1 MKRFIG
7 IFLILFTGLISF
19 FLSTKVE
26 AKDIYDP
33 AVYEN
38 SDLIYLNGDINQKY
52 LNEYKRQYS
61 IDDYENE
68 LIGSQMMF
76 DINTQELNIYGDDP
90 IVNIIP
96 RDYFINEGIHSANGD
111 EYFYYIK
118 TELEYVYCRGF
129 TKKVPHSLVLLVNYE
144 ANLSDNTSYD
154 TIINNCITERMEVI
168 QYDYYTIN
176 LNYKFE
182 GDYYLPANYAMHKAN
197 ISVEDD
203 IVIIP
208 DGIVTIKDKLEF
220 SQMSYYVL
228 NNLWCSNT
236 IINSY
241 DTNQNNGMYFISAYS
256 LYDAI
261 EIETNRIYDRSEAM
275 PNFINAAK
283 NVMPLIKAITKT
295 AGGKLTI
302 ASSIYSIVGYTAEGF
317 MDLYCDETYKR
328 AVPINNISEMNKI
341 DLLNTTKKE
350 QIDNYGHL
358 AKTLIYKPNVYLARQ
373 NYIEY
378 RFRYS
383 CDSSD
388 RIDSTIE
395 NTISFDIYNCISFD
409 QYEPLMKC
417 NRTREYKI
425 TSNNKIG
432 LKIGEIVRGFNY
444 KKTTQLYSF
453 TPNNTQKYNINVTNN
468 QSFVVKDSNN
478 EVVDYKNG
486 PLKKNYSYTIEVE
499 NKNDSYEY
507 KEYEISINYSSFEN
521 NVTSYDR
528 INLYLFTPNI
538 SGVYYF
544 DSNNDSIDDVLVYYK
559 NKYISIKEP
568 LYYSCEESYKILFQ
582 RTDSNEIVLEGRMVD
597 INSSESKYKRYE
609 ITSSNY
615 YEVSGGDYYVLHD
628 NLIRNNEHNEYL
640 FNNDIV
646 YSLDE
651 LVFTEAEVI
660 YTIKVN
666 DKYVV
671 ENQGILDELYVGDTI
686 NKIELYK
693 KLSTEAGLGEV
704 VDSYWKIDN
713 KEETSYLI
721 VETKMIIVYDVLNS
735 RESIDFTIKP
745 KPLDMSVETT
755 IIDNKVCHKL
765 IVKRNNSELD
775 KDTDIFKVEVL
786 NNNKEDEYIRY
797 DDCSSGFT
805 FEINNYGNC
814 DGIQILIN
822 GVIVKIITIDEFGKL
837 TFKDYNDLTI
847 MWDYYFNSITKPSQ
861 ATGFY
866 YEINNE
872 LQFLAIIRKVKIDSC
887 IYYDDGINDDESYF
901 YGDAF
906 TYNIKIKNNLN
917 FELFKNVNIPE
928 MYLNGSIN
936 AASGDSNVSI
946 NNLNIDNNRKY
957 LFIENYRYI
966 GNIDFINCSFDK
978 LFKDGSYYGTVENVN
993 IYRRVN
999 AYEENN

>member
-283 NVMPLIKAITKT
+283 NVMPFIRAITQT
-295 AGGKLTI
+295 AGGPFTL
-302 ASSIYSIVGYTAEGF
+302 ASSLYSIVGYTAEGF
-317 MDLYCDETYKR
+317 IDLYCDKTYKK
-328 AVPINNISEMNKI
+328 AVPINNISEMSEI

-350 QIDNYGHL
+350 QMDNYGHL

-383 CDSSD
+383 CDSND

-409 QYEPLMKC
+409 QYEPLMEC
-417 NRTREYKI
+417 NRTSEYKI

-432 LKIGEIVRGFNY
+432 LKIGESVRGFNY

-544 DSNNDSIDDVLVYYK
+544 DSNNDSIDDVLVYYR

-582 RTDSNEIVLEGRMVD
+582 RTDSNEIVLEGRMLD
-597 INSSESKYKRYE
+597 INSSESKYNKYG

-615 YEVSGGDYYVLHD
+615 YKVSGGDYYVLHD

-671 ENQGILDELYVGDTI
+671 ENLGTIDELYVGDTI
-686 NKIELYK
+686 CKVDLYK
-693 KLSTEAGLGEV
+693 KLSIEDGLGEI
-704 VDSYWKIDN
+704 VDSSWYVNCREQSMLLVVGDTIITIDEKN
-713 KEETSYLI
+713 VGKLVFIYIE
-721 VETKMIIVYDVLNS
+721 
-735 RESIDFTIKP
+735 P

-765 IVKRNNSELD
+765 IVKRNNSELNND
-775 KDTDIFKVEVL
+775 IDIFEIEVF
-786 NNNKEDEYIRY
+786 NKDEGFTRYIN
-797 DDCSSGFT
+797 CSSGFI
-805 FEINNYGNC
+805 FEIGSYGNC
-814 DGIQILIN
+814 KNIQILIN
-822 GVIVKIITIDEFGKL
+822 GVIVKIITIGEIGKL

-847 MWDYYFNSITKPSQ
+847 MWDYYFNSIIKPSQ

-872 LQFLAIIRKVKIDSC
+872 LQFLAILNRVDRDC
-887 IYYDDGINDDESYF
+887 WIYYDDGMNCDSYF
-901 YGDAF
+901 IGDAF
-906 TYNIKIKNNLN
+906 SENIRIMNDLDFKIFTNISLPDVYLYGTIKGNKMEDYTPTISNL
-917 FELFKNVNIPE
+917 VV
-928 MYLNGSIN
+928 G
-936 AASGDSNVSI
+936 
-946 NNLNIDNNRKY
+946 RKY
-957 LFIENYRYI
+957 LFIENYWYI
-966 GNIDFINCSFDK
+966 GNINFNNCDFHN
-978 LFKDGSYYGTVENVN
+978 LFKYDTDYGTIDNVSIN
-993 IYRRVN
+993 
-999 AYEENN
+999 

>member
-7 IFLILFTGLISF
+7 TFLILFTGLISF

-129 TKKVPHSLVLLVNYE
+129 TKNVPHSLVLIVNYE

-168 QYDYYTIN
+168 QYDFYTIN
-176 LNYKFE
+176 KNYIFE

-197 ISVEDD
+197 IYVEDD

-208 DGIVTIKDKLEF
+208 DGIITIKDKLEF
-220 SQMSYYVL
+220 SQMGYYVL

-256 LYDAI
+256 LYDGI
-261 EIETNRIYDRSEAM
+261 EIETNRIYDRSEAI

-283 NVMPLIKAITKT
+283 YVMPFIRAITQT
-295 AGGKLTI
+295 AGGQLTM
-302 ASSIYSIVGYTAEGF
+302 ASSLYSIVGYTAEGF
-317 MDLYCDETYKR
+317 MDLFCDETYKR
-328 AVPINNISEMNKI
+328 AVPINNISEMNEI
-341 DLLNTTKKE
+341 NLLNTTKKE

-409 QYEPLMKC
+409 QYEPLMEC

-432 LKIGEIVRGFNY
+432 LKIGDSVRGFNY

-453 TPNNTQKYNINVTNN
+453 TPNNTQKYDINVTNN
-468 QSFVVKDSNN
+468 QSFVVKDFNN
-478 EVVDYKNG
+478 EVVDYKNE

-499 NKNDSYEY
+499 NENNSYEY

-544 DSNNDSIDDVLVYYK
+544 DSNNDSIDDVLVYYR
-559 NKYISIKEP
+559 NRYISIKEP
-568 LYYSCEESYKILFQ
+568 VYYSCEESYKILFQ

-597 INSSESKYKRYE
+597 INSSESKYNKYG

-615 YEVSGGDYYVLHD
+615 YKVSGGDYYVLHD

-666 DKYVV
+666 NEYIV

-721 VETKMIIVYDVLNS
+721 VETKMIIVYDALNS

-745 KPLDMSVETT
+745 KSLDMSVETT

-765 IVKRNNSELD
+765 VVKRNNIELVNN
-775 KDTDIFKVEVL
+775 T
-786 NNNKEDEYIRY
+786 NNKNNLFEIKVFNKDEGFTRYI
-797 DDCSSGFT
+797 DCSSGFI
-805 FEINNYGNC
+805 FEIGNYGNFKE
-814 DGIQILIN
+814 IQVLN
-822 GVIVKIITIDEFGKL
+822 NDVIVKIITIDEIGKL

-866 YEINNE
+866 YEIYNE
-872 LQFLAIIRKVKIDSC
+872 LQFLAILNRVDRDC
-887 IYYDDGINDDESYF
+887 WIYYDDGINYDSYF
-901 YGDAF
+901 IGDAF
-906 TYNIKIKNNLN
+906 SENIKIMNDLDFRLFDIITVPDVYLYGTIKGNKTGDYKPTISNL
-917 FELFKNVNIPE
+917 VI
-928 MYLNGSIN
+928 G
-936 AASGDSNVSI
+936 
-946 NNLNIDNNRKY
+946 RKY
-957 LFIENYRYI
+957 LFIENYWYI
-966 GNIDFINCSFDK
+966 GDINFNNCDFHN
-978 LFKDGSYYGTVENVN
+978 LFRYDTDYGTIDNVSIN
-993 IYRRVN
+993 
-999 AYEENN
+999 

>member
-7 IFLILFTGLISF
+7 TFLILFTGLISF

-26 AKDIYDP
+26 AKDIYNP

-118 TELEYVYCRGF
+118 TEFEYVYCRGF
-129 TKKVPHSLVLLVNYE
+129 KIEVPHSLVLIVNYE

-176 LNYKFE
+176 KNYIFE

-197 ISVEDD
+197 IYVEDD

-208 DGIVTIKDKLEF
+208 DGIITIKDKLEF
-220 SQMSYYVL
+220 SQMGYYVL

-256 LYDAI
+256 LYDGI
-261 EIETNRIYDRSEAM
+261 EIETNRIYDRSEAI

-283 NVMPLIKAITKT
+283 NVMPFIRAITQT
-295 AGGKLTI
+295 AGGPFTL
-302 ASSIYSIVGYTAEGF
+302 ASSLYSIVGYTAEGL

-409 QYEPLMKC
+409 QYEPLMEC

-432 LKIGEIVRGFNY
+432 LKIGDSVRGFNY
-444 KKTTQLYSF
+444 KKTAQLYRF
-453 TPNNTQKYNINVTNN
+453 TPNNTQKYDINVTNN

-478 EVVDYKNG
+478 EVVDYKNE

-544 DSNNDSIDDVLVYYK
+544 DSNNDSIDDVLVYYR

-582 RTDSNEIVLEGRMVD
+582 RTDSNEIVLECRMVD
-597 INSSESKYKRYE
+597 INSSESKYNKYG

-615 YEVSGGDYYVLHD
+615 YKVSGGDYYVLHD
-628 NLIRNNEHNEYL
+628 NLIRNNEQNEYL

-660 YTIKVN
+660 YTVKVN

-671 ENQGILDELYVGDTI
+671 ENLGTLDELYVGD
-686 NKIELYK
+686 KICKVDLYK
-693 KLSTEAGLGEV
+693 KLSIEDGLGEI
-704 VDSYWKIDN
+704 VDSSWYVNCREQSKLLVVGDTIITIDEKN
-713 KEETSYLI
+713 VGKLVFIYIE
-721 VETKMIIVYDVLNS
+721 
-735 RESIDFTIKP
+735 P

-755 IIDNKVCHKL
+755 IIDNKVCHKF
-765 IVKRNNSELD
+765 IVKRNNSELG
-775 KDTDIFKVEVL
+775 KDIDIFEIEIL
-786 NNNKEDEYIRY
+786 IGNEEHISY
-797 DDCSSGFT
+797 DYCSSGFT

-814 DGIQILIN
+814 DGIQIFIN
-822 GVIVKIITIDEFGKL
+822 KIAVKTIKLYDFGKL
-837 TFKDYNDLTI
+837 TINNNVQLQN
-847 MWDYYFNSITKPSQ
+847 MLEYYYNSIIKPSQ

-872 LQFLAIIRKVKIDSC
+872 LQFLAILNRVDRDC
-887 IYYDDGINDDESYF
+887 WIYYDDGINYDSYF
-901 YGDAF
+901 IGDAF
-906 TYNIKIKNNLN
+906 TDNIKIMTDLDFKLFDIITVPEVYLYGTIKGNKTEDYKPTISNL
-917 FELFKNVNIPE
+917 VV
-928 MYLNGSIN
+928 G
-936 AASGDSNVSI
+936 
-946 NNLNIDNNRKY
+946 RKY
-957 LFIENYRYI
+957 LFIENYWYI
-966 GNIDFINCSFDK
+966 SDITFSECGFSRVFEYDTD
-978 LFKDGSYYGTVENVN
+978 YGTVENVN
-993 IYRRVN
+993 I
-999 AYEENN
+999 